1 MADLITRQAAID
13 VLDRNHIL
21 GQGLLNDTLDHIA
34 DAIMAVPSAQPETH
48 EERMET
54 HTCDL
59 ISRQA
64 ALDAL
69 DKRFDSIP
77 MEQTTEILLLR
88 KDLRELPSA
97 QPEKR
102 TEEHTETHGVC
113 LDAIDRQAVID
124 TVRKI
129 ILGFFSDEDDVMN
142 DTEKTLLSVNKAV
155 CNGVRELPH
164 APSRPHDISKAKFS
178 CPICGAE
185 MEVTVDEWDEG
196 GER

>member
-1 MADLITRQAAID
+1 M
-13 VLDRNHIL
+13 
-21 GQGLLNDTLDHIA
+21 
-34 DAIMAVPSAQPETH
+34 
-48 EERMET
+48 
-54 HTCDL
+54 
-59 ISRQA
+59 
-64 ALDAL
+64 
-69 DKRFDSIP
+69 
-77 MEQTTEILLLR
+77 
-88 KDLRELPSA
+88 
-97 QPEKR
+97 
-102 TEEHTETHGVC
+102 C